1 MLAANYNLIENIKL
15 LINAGADIN
24 AKNNDGKTALI
35 IAANLGHSETAKL
48 LIDNGAKWDKI
59 SILKNPRLF
68 KLVHPNKHRA
78 AIIGSI
84 TGIGI
89 KIWQYFQK

>member
-24 AKNNDGKTALI
+24 AKNNDGKTVLI

-48 LIDNGAKWDKI
+48 Q
-59 SILKNPRLF
+59 
-68 KLVHPNKHRA
+68 KLP
-78 AIIGSI
+78 S
-84 TGIGI
+84 
-89 KIWQYFQK
+89 Y

>member
-35 IAANLGHSETAKL
+35 IAANLGNSETVKL
-48 LIDNGAKWDKI
+48 LIDDRAKWDKI
-59 SILKNPRLF
+59 SIIKNPRLF
-68 KLVHPNKHRA
+68 KLVHPNIYKA
-78 AIIGSI
+78 AIFSSI
-84 TGIGI
+84 SGIGL